1 VGDRDEEKP
10 DHEPTA
16 ELHGRVGKY
25 DIVRFLGKGAMG
37 AVYHAHDSFLER
49 DVALKVMLPQIA
61 DDPEHKLR
69 FEREARAV
77 ARMMHPNVV
86 TVFDLGYHTDGS
98 PYIVMELLKGHDLLE
113 LMHQRPPL
121 SLSAKISIMLQVLEG
136 LGHAHKVGI
145 VHRDIKPAN
154 IFLKED
160 GTAKIMDFGVA
171 RVTSTS
177 MTSTGL
183 VVGTPDYM
191 SPEQVLGGRLDGR
204 SDLFSVG
211 CVLSELLTG
220 RRPFIGQTIMATLY
234 RIAHEQPEI
243 EIPAG
248 PEHEGLRPILV
259 KALARNAEERY
270 ATASEFAEALRPFQ
284 RGPGLAPAV
293 GAPTA
298 TVSLPPLFDAPDTPA
313 AARKLGAPAPPLR
326 PTVSLTRETPRGPA
340 DVSGLFRLLREIYVG
355 AKSGHLH
362 FSHDRGRERRSLRI
376 VKGQI
381 VHGTSDVEGE
391 HLGDVL
397 VRYGLLSQADLDRAI
412 AIVLRERK
420 RLGAV
425 LSDLG
430 LLDRG
435 RIEEAVGLHVREI
448 LSNVLGRADGSPV
461 FEEMSDTLVESELA
475 SQLSTGEVILEATR
489 RVQDPA
495 LVRQGLGDMN
505 RILILSRDPLL
516 RSQRITLTPTDGFIL
531 SRIDGTLSA
540 REVVSLIP
548 VPPEDTERSL
558 FGLLCTGTV
567 DYLPPPSSPATPT
580 RLPPRRDGVTT
591 PVPGPPTPPPASPT
605 RLPPRREGM
614 TTPVPGPPTPPP
626 ATPIRLPPRQEAVTA
641 PSPGPPTPPPVS
653 PRSVPKVP
661 PEEIRQIIL
670 EAHEGLRQK
679 DYFELLGV
687 SRTASETQ
695 IREAYAHFARLLHPD
710 ASRDPSLADIREKRE
725 AVFFRLS
732 EAFETLRDPV
742 TRSKYEAAFQARR
755 PRPAP
760 SATPAA
766 APTAAPPPPAPE
778 PPPSFDRS
786 GDVGAAM
793 ESIRQAERL
802 FKEEKFWD
810 AIQLLESA
818 IGRVEGAPR
827 VRAKV
832 ALAQAYMKNPKWLKR
847 AEEVLQGALRE
858 NPSHTDAYLV
868 LGSIYRASGLVSR
881 AAATYRKA
889 LELQPGHPKALQ
901 ELASLEG
908 TSGQK
913 KPLSKKA

>member
-1 VGDRDEEKP
+1 MGDRNEDRAVR
-10 DHEPTA
+10 EPTA
-16 ELHGRVGKY
+16 ELQGRVGKY
-25 DIVRFLGKGAMG
+25 DIVKFLGKGAMG

-98 PYIVMELLKGHDLLE
+98 PYIVMELLKGHDLLNV
-113 LMHQRPPL
+113 MRQRPQP
-121 SLSAKISIMLQVLEG
+121 SLSAKISIILQVLEG

-177 MTSTGL
+177 MTSTGV
-183 VVGTPDYM
+183 VVGTANYM

-204 SDLFSVG
+204 SDIFSVG
-211 CVLSELLTG
+211 CMLCELVTG
-220 RRPFIGQTIMATLY
+220 RRPFDAENIMSTLY
-234 RIAHEQPEI
+234 RIAHDKPELA
-243 EIPAG
+243 IPAG
-248 PEHEGLRPILV
+248 SEHEGLRPILA
-259 KALARNAEERY
+259 KALSRNAEERY
-270 ATASEFAEALRPFQ
+270 TAAEFAVALRLFQ
-284 RGPGLAPAV
+284 GSHGLTSAAAPAE
-293 GAPTA
+293 
-298 TVSLPPLFDAPDTPA
+298 TVSLPPLFDAPDMPA
-313 AARKLGAPAPPLR
+313 ATSNLGGPLLQTPP
-326 PTVSLTRETPRGPA
+326 TISLTKEASRPP
-340 DVSGLFRLLREIYVG
+340 DVSGLFRLMREIYVG
-355 AKSGHLH
+355 SKSGHLH
-362 FSHDRGRERRSLRI
+362 FAHDRGRERRSLRI

-397 VRYGLLSQADLDRAI
+397 VRYGLLSQANLDRAI

-430 LLDRG
+430 LLERG
-435 RIEEAVGLHVREI
+435 RLEEAVGMHVREI
-448 LSNVLGRADGSPV
+448 LFNVLSRADGTQA
-461 FEEMSDTLVESELA
+461 FEELSDSAVEAELV

-548 VPPEDTERSL
+548 LPPEDTERSL
-558 FGLLCTGTV
+558 FGLVCTGTV
-567 DYLPPPSSPATPT
+567 DYLPTAPPTSPAAPT
-580 RLPPRRDGVTT
+580 RTPARREGAT
-591 PVPGPPTPPPASPT
+591 GPPTPPPAAARPAA
-605 RLPPRREGM
+605 PM
-614 TTPVPGPPTPPP
+614 APPTPPP
-626 ATPIRLPPRQEAVTA
+626 PTAKTPSEEVRRVEGRQ
-641 PSPGPPTPPPVS
+641 
-653 PRSVPKVP
+653 
-661 PEEIRQIIL
+661 PEEIRKIVL
-670 EAHEGLRQK
+670 EVYEGLRQK
-679 DYFELLGV
+679 DYFEVLGV
-687 SRTASETQ
+687 SRTANETQ
-695 IREAYAHFARLLHPD
+695 IREAYGQFARLLHPD
-710 ASRDPSLADIREKRE
+710 ACRDPSLADIREKRE

-732 EAFETLRDPV
+732 EAYETLRDPL
-742 TRSKYEAAFQARR
+742 TRSKYEAAFDARR
-755 PRPAP
+755 PRLAPAP
-760 SATPAA
+760 PAPVAPAA
-766 APTAAPPPPAPE
+766 AAPAPAAPSPPPPPPAPD
-778 PPPSFDRS
+778 PPPTIDP
-786 GDVGAAM
+786 VM
-793 ESIRQAERL
+793 ELEASMDSIRQAERL
-802 FKEEKFWD
+802 LKEEKFWD

-818 IGRVEGAPR
+818 IRRVEGAPR

-858 NPSHTDAYLV
+858 NPAYVDAYVV
-868 LGSIYRASGLVSR
+868 LGSIYRASGLVGR

-889 LELQPGHPKALQ
+889 LELHPGHPKAVQ
-901 ELASLEG
+901 ALASLEG
-908 TSGQK
+908 PGGQK
-913 KPLSKKA
+913 GRLSKKA

>member
-1 VGDRDEEKP
+1 VGDRNEDRP
-10 DHEPTA
+10 DREPTA

-98 PYIVMELLKGHDLLE
+98 PYIVMELLKGHDLLNV
-113 LMHQRPPL
+113 MRQRPAP
-121 SLSAKISIMLQVLEG
+121 SLSAKISIILQVLEG

-171 RVTSTS
+171 RLTSTS
-177 MTSTGL
+177 MTSTGV

-220 RRPFIGQTIMATLY
+220 RRPFEGASIMATLY
-234 RIAHEQPEI
+234 RIAHGNPEI

-248 PEHEGLRPILV
+248 PEHEGLRPILLRS
-259 KALARNAEERY
+259 LARNAEERY
-270 ATASEFAEALRPFQ
+270 ATAAEFAEALRSFQ
-284 RGPGLAPAV
+284 RSLGPALSAGVETPSAIVP
-293 GAPTA
+293 
-298 TVSLPPLFDAPDTPA
+298 LPPLFDAPDAPDATSNL
-313 AARKLGAPAPPLR
+313 RAPALPLH

-362 FSHDRGRERRSLRI
+362 FTHDGGRERRSLRI

-430 LLDRG
+430 LLDRR

-448 LSNVLGRADGSPV
+448 LSNVLSRADGSPV
-461 FEEMSDTLVESELA
+461 FEEMSDSLVEAELA

-531 SRIDGTLSA
+531 SRVDGTLSA

-548 VPPEDTERSL
+548 LPPEDTERSL

-567 DYLPPPSSPATPT
+567 DYLPPASPSSPATRT
-580 RLPPRRDGVTT
+580 
-591 PVPGPPTPPPASPT
+591 S
-605 RLPPRREGM
+605 PRREAA
-614 TTPVPGPPTPPP
+614 TAPGPPTPPP
-626 ATPIRLPPRQEAVTA
+626 ATPIPTPMPPRREAVTA
-641 PSPGPPTPPPVS
+641 PSPGPPTPPPAS
-653 PRSVPKVP
+653 RPLPRVP
-661 PEEIRQIIL
+661 PEDLRQIIL
-670 EAHEGLRQK
+670 EAHESLRKK
-679 DYFELLGV
+679 DHFEALGV
-687 SRTASETQ
+687 SRTATETQ
-695 IREAYAHFARLLHPD
+695 IREAYAQFARLLHPD
-710 ASRDPSLADIREKRE
+710 ACRDPSLADIREKRE

-732 EAFETLRDPV
+732 EAYETLRDPA
-742 TRSKYEAAFQARR
+742 TRSKYEAAFEARR
-755 PRPAP
+755 PRPGPPTPVPATPASAAP
-760 SATPAA
+760 SAP
-766 APTAAPPPPAPE
+766 APPLPVD
-778 PPPSFDRS
+778 PS
-786 GDVGAAM
+786 VAVEAAM

-802 FKEEKFWD
+802 LKEEKFWD
-810 AIQLLESA
+810 AIQLLEPA

-827 VRAKV
+827 LRAKV

-847 AEEVLQGALRE
+847 AEEVLHGVLRE
-858 NPSHTDAYLV
+858 NPGHADAYVV
-868 LGSIYRASGLVSR
+868 LGSIYRAGGLVGR

-889 LELQPGHPKALQ
+889 LELQPGHPKAVQ
-901 ELASLEG
+901 ELATLEG
-908 TSGQK
+908 MGGK
-913 KPLSKKA
+913 KAHLSKKG